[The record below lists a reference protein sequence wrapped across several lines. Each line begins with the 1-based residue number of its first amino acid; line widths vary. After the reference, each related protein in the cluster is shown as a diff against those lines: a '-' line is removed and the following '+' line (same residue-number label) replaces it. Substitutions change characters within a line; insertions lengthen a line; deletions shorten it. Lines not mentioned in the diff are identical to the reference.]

1 MSITFE
7 VIDLSCEQA
16 DQSFFPP
23 LITMQ
28 TKSTTS
34 FAIMRGYREFI
45 PSVPPKTYR
54 KVTLSGVSERVGFTT
69 EQTPRMCAGA
79 RYEYTGF
86 GEINLAG
93 VQTASYSKK
102 FFAQCP
108 KQYWPVVPGIQLNPF
123 ASLPSGGSGGGDET
137 FVGYCWPPDLSSC
150 QVCDPDL
157 VNWPLLGDVTTNN
170 LQLDLQGFRT
180 HPNDVAVTSTSFSV
194 SSSYSAITAIDAPTH
209 QAFGTG
215 NVYTVTAGAL
225 TLNAEETLTI
235 PPLAFPVVFVEHVS
249 GAYINWTDASNYSA
263 LLEEEY
269 TDADALANAE
279 VHLGTGATASTVPR
293 TTGYVSVFTSVV
305 LTLSMSNLIDGKDY
319 LVEVDMW
326 DKGTS
331 PVTSVHTPKQY
342 GFTASGTTHQIT
354 DVVATPA
361 PFHTITVQKPTI
373 TFSPPP

>member
-1 MSITFE
+1 
-7 VIDLSCEQA
+7 
-16 DQSFFPP
+16 
-23 LITMQ
+23 
-28 TKSTTS
+28 
-34 FAIMRGYREFI
+34 
-45 PSVPPKTYR
+45 
-54 KVTLSGVSERVGFTT
+54 
-69 EQTPRMCAGA
+69 
-79 RYEYTGF
+79 
-86 GEINLAG
+86 
-93 VQTASYSKK
+93 
-102 FFAQCP
+102 
-108 KQYWPVVPGIQLNPF
+108 
-123 ASLPSGGSGGGDET
+123 
-137 FVGYCWPPDLSSC
+137 
-150 QVCDPDL
+150 
-157 VNWPLLGDVTTNN
+157 
-170 LQLDLQGFRT
+170 
-180 HPNDVAVTSTSFSV
+180 
-194 SSSYSAITAIDAPTH
+194 
-209 QAFGTG
+209 
-215 NVYTVTAGAL
+215 
-225 TLNAEETLTI
+225 
-235 PPLAFPVVFVEHVS
+235 VFVEHVS